1 MSVRGSF
8 ALSSRFRDRLV
19 VGHGGMGVKMRGMD
33 IRASVR
39 RREKRQERKRHWRED
54 NDKEAEE
61 VLMSEN
67 EDALTD
73 YGGE

>member
-1 MSVRGSF
+1 MCGSF
-8 ALSSRFRDRLV
+8 VLSSRFRDRLV

-33 IRASVR
+33 IRASIR

-54 NDKEAEE
+54 NDEAEE

-73 YGGE
+73 DGGE

>member
-1 MSVRGSF
+1 MSVCGSF

-54 NDKEAEE
+54 NDEAEE

-73 YGGE
+73 DGGE

>member
-1 MSVRGSF
+1 MRGSF

-33 IRASVR
+33 IRASIR
-39 RREKRQERKRHWRED
+39 RREKRKERKRHWRED
-54 NDKEAEE
+54 SDKETEEE

-73 YGGE
+73 DGGE